1 MKAVRIHEYGGPEV
15 LVYEEVSDPEPGQ
28 KQVLVRVE
36 AASVNPVD
44 VAVRE
49 DRFPT
54 PKQPP
59 KIIGSDGA
67 GVVERVGDEV
77 TGVRPGDEVLFS
89 GLGVGSEGSYA
100 DYALIAEAQAVPK
113 PPSLSFVDAA
123 ALGMAFPAAY
133 YGLVTR
139 GALQAGETVL
149 VQGGAGG
156 VGSASIQIAKALGAR
171 VLTTVTGAEAAD
183 LVRSLGADAA
193 IDYKTEDVVARVKEL
208 TDGRGV
214 DLVHELVISA
224 NLPTDLKLI
233 VTGGRIVCTGQG
245 PSPEVTLPIGAAIAG
260 DATLLFMN
268 LNNAK
273 RAGVAA
279 IMREVAAMAAA
290 GTVRAVVGA
299 TLPLREARRAHELLE
314 GDHVGKIVLLP
325 RG

>member
-1 MKAVRIHEYGGPEV
+1 VKAVRIHKYGGPEV
-15 LVYEEVSDPEPGQ
+15 LVYEDVPDPEPGPQ
-28 KQVLVRVE
+28 QVLVRVE
-36 AASVNPVD
+36 AATVNPVD

-67 GVVERVGDEV
+67 GVVERVGEAVVEV
-77 TGVRPGDEVLFS
+77 HPGDEVLFS

-100 DYALIAEAQAVPK
+100 ELAVIAEAQAVPK
-113 PPSLSFVDAA
+113 PASLSFVDAA
-123 ALGMAFPAAY
+123 ALGMVFPTAY
-133 YGLVTR
+133 YGLFTR
-139 GALQAGETVL
+139 GDLKEGETVL

-156 VGSASIQIAKALGAR
+156 VGSASIQLAKARGAR
-171 VLTTVTGAEAAD
+171 VLTTVSGAEAAD
-183 LVRSLGADAA
+183 LVRSLGADEV
-193 IDYKTEDVVARVKEL
+193 IDYKADDVVARVKEL

-214 DLVHELVISA
+214 DLVHELVISV
-224 NLPTDLKLI
+224 NLPTDLKL
-233 VTGGRIVCTGQG
+233 VARGGRIVCTGQG

-279 IMREVAAMAAA
+279 IMSEIAAMAAA

-314 GDHVGKIVLLP
+314 GSHLGKIVLLP

>member
-15 LVYEEVSDPEPGQ
+15 LIYEDVPDPDPGPQ
-28 KQVLVRVE
+28 QVLVRVE
-36 AASVNPVD
+36 AATVNPVD
-44 VAVRE
+44 AAVRE
-49 DRFPT
+49 DRLPT

-67 GVVERVGDEV
+67 GVVERVGEAVTEV
-77 TGVRPGDEVLFS
+77 HPGDEVLFS

-100 DYALIAEAQAVPK
+100 ELALIAEAQAVIK
-113 PPSLSFVDAA
+113 PPALSFVDAA
-123 ALGMAFPAAY
+123 ALGMVFPAAY

-139 GALQAGETVL
+139 GALRSGETVL

-156 VGSASIQIAKALGAR
+156 VGSASIQIAKSRGAR
-171 VLTTVTGAEAAD
+171 VLTTVSGAEAAD
-183 LVRSLGADAA
+183 LVRSLGADEA
-193 IDYKTEDVVARVKEL
+193 IDYRTEDVVARVKEL

-214 DLVHELVISA
+214 DLVHELVISV
-224 NLPTDLKLI
+224 NLPTDLELVAK
-233 VTGGRIVCTGQG
+233 GGRIVCTGQG

-268 LNNAK
+268 LNNAG

-279 IMREVAAMAAA
+279 IMREIAAMAAA

-314 GDHVGKIVLLP
+314 GKHVGKIVLVP
-325 RG
+325 RS

>member
-1 MKAVRIHEYGGPEV
+1 MKAVRIHKYGGPEV
-15 LVYEEVSDPEPGQ
+15 LVYEDVPDPEPGPQ
-28 KQVLVRVE
+28 QVLVRVE
-36 AASVNPVD
+36 AATVNPVD

-67 GVVERVGDEV
+67 GVVERVGEAVAEV
-77 TGVRPGDEVLFS
+77 HPGDEVLFS

-100 DYALIAEAQAVPK
+100 ELALIAEAQAVPK
-113 PPSLSFVDAA
+113 PAPLSFVDAA
-123 ALGMAFPAAY
+123 ALGMVFPAAY
-133 YGLVTR
+133 YGLFTR
-139 GALQAGETVL
+139 GDLKGGETVL

-156 VGSASIQIAKALGAR
+156 VGSASIQLAKARGAR
-171 VLTTVTGAEAAD
+171 VLTTVSGAEAAD
-183 LVRSLGADAA
+183 LVRSLGADEA
-193 IDYKTEDVVARVKEL
+193 IDYKAEDVVARVNEL

-214 DLVHELVISA
+214 DLVHELVISV
-224 NLPTDLKLI
+224 NLPTDLKL
-233 VTGGRIVCTGQG
+233 VAKGGRIVCTGQG

-260 DATLLFMN
+260 DATLLFMD

-279 IMREVAAMAAA
+279 IMREIAAMAAA

-299 TLPLREARRAHELLE
+299 TFPLREARRAHELLE
-314 GDHVGKIVLLP
+314 GSHVGKIVLLP

>member
-1 MKAVRIHEYGGPEV
+1 MKAVRIHEHGGPEV
-15 LVYEEVSDPEPGQ
+15 LVYEDVPDPEPGPR
-28 KQVLVRVE
+28 QVLVRVE
-36 AASVNPVD
+36 AATVNPVD

-49 DRFPT
+49 NRFPT

-59 KIIGSDGA
+59 KILGSDGA
-67 GVVERVGDEV
+67 GVVERVGAEV
-77 TGVRPGDEVLFS
+77 TAVRPGDEVIFS

-100 DYALIAEAQAVPK
+100 EYALIAEAQAVPK

-123 ALGMAFPAAY
+123 ALGMVFPTAY

-139 GALQAGETVL
+139 GELQAGEIVL

-156 VGSASIQIAKALGAR
+156 VGSASIHMAKARGAR
-171 VLTTVTGAEAAD
+171 VLTTVSGAEAAD
-183 LVRSLGADAA
+183 LVRSLGADAV
-193 IDYKTEDVVARVKEL
+193 IDYKTEDVVARVREL

-233 VTGGRIVCTGQG
+233 VKGGRIVCTGEG
-245 PSPEVTLPIGAAIAG
+245 PSPEVSLPIGEALG
-260 DATLLFMN
+260 VDATLLFMS
-268 LNNAK
+268 LNNAG

-279 IMREVAAMAAA
+279 IMREVAAMAAE
-290 GTVRAVVGA
+290 GTMRPVVGA
-299 TLPLREARRAHELLE
+299 TLPLREARRAHEMLE
-314 GDHVGKIVLLP
+314 GEHVGKIVLLP